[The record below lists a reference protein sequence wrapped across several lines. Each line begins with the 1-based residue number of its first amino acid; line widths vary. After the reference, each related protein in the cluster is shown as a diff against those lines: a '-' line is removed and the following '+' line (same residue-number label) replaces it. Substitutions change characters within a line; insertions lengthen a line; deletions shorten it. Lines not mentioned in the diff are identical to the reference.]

1 MTWSTRVRHT
11 TMAGLVA
18 VALTGCDSTTGPGE
32 DGARVSV
39 SFRSGGAAGASVA
52 ASGLGRVASSVGARA
67 LTLTGSNGTLTLDEV
82 WLIVAEFE
90 LERANDDDCDDAV
103 DDDSCEEFNA
113 PPQFI
118 QLPLDGGSA
127 PAVSQEVPPDLYDEL
142 EFEVEDIELDDDED
156 AGVVQA
162 LFNEIRALIPDW
174 PEEASMLVTGSFT
187 PTGGGAARSF
197 RVFFEAEIEIEIEF
211 EPALDLRDGQDASV
225 TVVVDPALWFARPD
239 GTVLDLSQL
248 QGQLVEFEAEF
259 ENGFTEIEFDD

>member
-1 MTWSTRVRHT
+1 
-11 TMAGLVA
+11 MAGLVA
-18 VALTGCDSTTGPGE
+18 VALSGCDSTTGPGE

-259 ENGFTEIEFDD
+259 ENGFTAIEFDD